1 MGKHQQGMLHPQ
13 RIPEEKVKVKAA
25 GSPTLLPAAVAPEVP
40 LQSMQSLEQR
50 QGPVVLGGL
59 DQTHSQQHGI
69 EVRRLAGRPSHR
81 GGFQQRR
88 PLKPKGFRGPVGQQ
102 PLKARAHS
110 LEGLQRRSHR
120 TREIGTESDRQA
132 PGLISETG
140 AHAENLETFM
150 VSGGVAATAG
160 VVSSAAQDQ
169 AARAFPLAAITGHGT
184 LKLALLLAAVD
195 PGLGG
200 VIIAGGRGTGKSVLA
215 RGLHALLPPIDVL
228 DIEGTAGRNLDPQ
241 RPDEWDEVARK
252 TVADRGDAAGELPTR
267 VLPAPFVQIPLGI
280 TEDRLVGAVDVAAS
294 LSSGSAVFQPG
305 LLAEAHR
312 GVLYVDE
319 LNLLDDG
326 IVNLMLAAV
335 GSGENQVER
344 EGLSL
349 SHPCRPLL
357 IATYNPEEGAVRDH
371 LLDRFAIALS
381 ADQLVSTEQR
391 VEITEAVLSHGQCSR
406 SFAEKWGEETEA
418 LATQL
423 LLARQWLPDV
433 RISGEQVE
441 YLVTEAIRGGVEG
454 HRSELYAVRVAKA
467 HAALSGRDRVEA
479 DDLQVAVRLVIAPR
493 ALQLPPQDEQMEPPP
508 PQDQQ
513 PPPPPESGEQNAED
527 QPPPPEPPE
536 DSGDDAD
543 NPPEDNSDQDADE
556 GNDDDS
562 EDDQAPPSV
571 PEEFMLDPEAV
582 AIDPDLLLFSSA
594 KAKSGN
600 SGSRSVVLSDSRGR
614 YVKPILP
621 RGPVRRIAVDATL
634 RAAAPY
640 QKPRRARQPDRK
652 VIVEESDLRAKLLQR
667 QSGALVIFLVDASGS
682 MALNRMQSAKGA
694 VIRLLTEAY
703 ENRDEVALIP
713 FRGDQAEVLLPPT
726 RSITAARRRLESM
739 PCGGG
744 SPLAHGLT
752 QAARVGANALA
763 TGDLGQVVVVAITD
777 GRGNVPLST
786 SLGQPILD
794 GEEKPDLK
802 QEVLDVAAR
811 YRMLGIKLLVIDTER
826 KFIGSGMGKDLAES
840 AGGKYVQLPK
850 ASDQAIAAIAMDAI
864 NAV

>member
-1 MGKHQQGMLHPQ
+1 
-13 RIPEEKVKVKAA
+13 V
-25 GSPTLLPAAVAPEVP
+25 
-40 LQSMQSLEQR
+40 
-50 QGPVVLGGL
+50 
-59 DQTHSQQHGI
+59 
-69 EVRRLAGRPSHR
+69 GR
-81 GGFQQRR
+81 
-88 PLKPKGFRGPVGQQ
+88 K
-102 PLKARAHS
+102 
-110 LEGLQRRSHR
+110 
-120 TREIGTESDRQA
+120 
-132 PGLISETG
+132 
-140 AHAENLETFM
+140 
-150 VSGGVAATAG
+150 
-160 VVSSAAQDQ
+160 
-169 AARAFPLAAITGHGT
+169 
-184 LKLALLLAAVD
+184 
-195 PGLGG
+195 
-200 VIIAGGRGTGKSVLA
+200 
-215 RGLHALLPPIDVL
+215 
-228 DIEGTAGRNLDPQ
+228 LDPQ
-241 RPDEWDEVARK
+241 KPKEW
-252 TVADRGDAAGELPTR
+252 ADATREGITGEERSTEI
-267 VLPAPFVQIPLGI
+267 PAPFVQIPLGI
-280 TEDRLVGAVDVAAS
+280 AEDRLVGAVDVAAS

-305 LLAEAHR
+305 LLADAHR

-335 GSGENQVER
+335 GSGENRVER

-357 IATYNPEEGAVRDH
+357 IATYNPEEGNVRDH

-381 ADQLVSTEQR
+381 ANQLVSTEQR
-391 VEITEAVLSHGQCSR
+391 VEITNAVISHGQCSR
-406 SFAEKWGEETEA
+406 SFAEKWGEETDA

-433 RISGEQVE
+433 QISGEQIE

-467 HAALSGRDRVEA
+467 HAALSGRDQVEA
-479 DDLQVAVRLVIAPR
+479 EDLQVAVALVIAPR
-493 ALQLPPQDEQMEPPP
+493 ASQMPPPDQQMEPPP
-508 PQDQQ
+508 PQDQEPPPPPQ
-513 PPPPPESGEQNAED
+513 DQGDQQQDNPPPPPEG
-527 QPPPPEPPE
+527 
-536 DSGDDAD
+536 SGDED
-543 NPPEDNSDQDADE
+543 NDPPEDNSEDDTSDDDE
-556 GNDDDS
+556 GDG
-562 EDDQAPPSV
+562 EEDQAPPAV
-571 PEEFMLDPEAV
+571 PEEFMLDPEAIEV
-582 AIDPDLLLFSSA
+582 DPDLLLFNAA

-614 YVKPILP
+614 YVKPMLP

-640 QKPRRARQPDRK
+640 QKIRREREPGRS
-652 VIVEESDLRAKLLQR
+652 VIVEEGDLRAKLLQR
-667 QSGALVIFLVDASGS
+667 KAGALVVFLVDASGS

-786 SLGQPILD
+786 SLGQPELE

-826 KFIGSGMGKDLAES
+826 KFIGSGMGKDLAEA

-850 ASDQAIAAIAMDAI
+850 ASDQAIAAVAMDAI
-864 NAV
+864 SSI

>member
-1 MGKHQQGMLHPQ
+1 M
-13 RIPEEKVKVKAA
+13 
-25 GSPTLLPAAVAPEVP
+25 VA
-40 LQSMQSLEQR
+40 
-50 QGPVVLGGL
+50 
-59 DQTHSQQHGI
+59 T
-69 EVRRLAGRPSHR
+69 
-81 GGFQQRR
+81 
-88 PLKPKGFRGPVGQQ
+88 
-102 PLKARAHS
+102 
-110 LEGLQRRSHR
+110 
-120 TREIGTESDRQA
+120 
-132 PGLISETG
+132 
-140 AHAENLETFM
+140 
-150 VSGGVAATAG
+150 GVA
-160 VVSSAAQDQ
+160 VRDDQ
-169 AARAFPLAAITGHGT
+169 AIRAFPLAAITGHGT

-200 VIIAGGRGTGKSVLA
+200 VVIAGGRGTGKSVLA
-215 RGLHALLPPIDVL
+215 RGLHALLPPIDIL
-228 DIEGTAGRNLDPQ
+228 DIEGGIGRNLDPQ
-241 RPDEWDEVARK
+241 EPEEWDAATQERIEGEPPS
-252 TVADRGDAAGELPTR
+252 TVI
-267 VLPAPFVQIPLGI
+267 PAPFVQIPLGI

-305 LLAEAHR
+305 LLADAHR

-335 GSGENQVER
+335 GSGENRVER

-357 IATYNPEEGAVRDH
+357 IATYNPEEGNVRDH

-381 ADQLVSTEQR
+381 ANQLVSTEQR
-391 VEITEAVLSHGQCSR
+391 VEITNAVISHGQCSR
-406 SFAEKWGEETEA
+406 TFATTWSEETDA

-433 RISGEQVE
+433 QISREQIQ
-441 YLVTEAIRGGVEG
+441 YLVNEAIRGGVEG
-454 HRSELYAVRVAKA
+454 HRSELYAVRVARA
-467 HAALSGRDRVEA
+467 HAALSGRDQVEA
-479 DDLQVAVRLVIAPR
+479 DDLQVAVALVIAPR
-493 ALQLPPQDEQMEPPP
+493 ASQLPPPDQQMEPPP
-508 PQDQQ
+508 PQDQEPPPPQ
-513 PPPPPESGEQNAED
+513 QDEGDQQQDNPPPPPEGSGEEDNDAAED
-527 QPPPPEPPE
+527 NA
-536 DSGDDAD
+536 DDD
-543 NPPEDNSDQDADE
+543 NTDDE
-556 GNDDDS
+556 GDS
-562 EDDQAPPSV
+562 EEDQAPPAV
-571 PEEFMLDPEAV
+571 PEEFMLDPEAIAV
-582 AIDPDLLLFSSA
+582 DPDLLLFNAA
-594 KAKSGN
+594 KSKSGN
-600 SGSRSVVLSDSRGR
+600 SGSRSVVFSDSRGR
-614 YVKPILP
+614 YVKPMLP

-640 QKPRRARQPDRK
+640 QKIRRAREPHRT
-652 VIVEESDLRAKLLQR
+652 VIVEEGDLRAKLLQR
-667 QSGALVIFLVDASGS
+667 KAGALVVFLVDASGS

-786 SLGQPILD
+786 SLGQPELE

-802 QEVLDVAAR
+802 QEVLDVASR

-826 KFIGSGMGKDLAES
+826 KFIGSGMGKDLAEA

-850 ASDQAIAAIAMDAI
+850 ASDQAIAAVAMDAI
-864 NAV
+864 SDI

>member
-1 MGKHQQGMLHPQ
+1 MVASGVTSNGV
-13 RIPEEKVKVKAA
+13 ISTAA
-25 GSPTLLPAAVAPEVP
+25 
-40 LQSMQSLEQR
+40 
-50 QGPVVLGGL
+50 L
-59 DQTHSQQHGI
+59 DQAS
-69 EVRRLAGRPSHR
+69 
-81 GGFQQRR
+81 
-88 PLKPKGFRGPVGQQ
+88 
-102 PLKARAHS
+102 
-110 LEGLQRRSHR
+110 RS
-120 TREIGTESDRQA
+120 
-132 PGLISETG
+132 
-140 AHAENLETFM
+140 
-150 VSGGVAATAG
+150 
-160 VVSSAAQDQ
+160 
-169 AARAFPLAAITGHGT
+169 FPLAAITGHGT

-215 RGLHALLPPIDVL
+215 RGLHALLPPIDIVDL
-228 DIEGTAGRNLDPQ
+228 EAAGETKLPGRNLDPQ
-241 RPDEWDEVARK
+241 SAQDWGERPQDP
-252 TVADRGDAAGELPTR
+252 PTM
-267 VLPAPFVQIPLGI
+267 VIPAPFIQIPLGV
-280 TEDRLVGAVDVAAS
+280 TEDRLVGSVDVTAS
-294 LSSGSAVFQPG
+294 LASGSPVFQPG

-326 IVNLMLAAV
+326 IINLLLAAV

-357 IATYNPEEGAVRDH
+357 IATYNPEEGAIRDH
-371 LLDRFAIALS
+371 LLDRFAIVLS
-381 ADQLVSTEQR
+381 ANQIVSTEQR
-391 VEITEAVLSHGQCSR
+391 VEITNAVLAHGQCSR
-406 SFAEKWGEETEA
+406 SFSEKWSEETDA

-433 RISGEQVE
+433 KVSSEQIK

-454 HRSELYAVRVAKA
+454 HRSELYAVRAAKA
-467 HAALSGRDRVEA
+467 HAALSGRDQVEA
-479 DDLQVAVRLVIAPR
+479 EDLQVAVALVIAPR
-493 ALQLPPQDEQMEPPP
+493 ASQMPPPEQQMEPPP
-508 PQDQQ
+508 PQEQQPPQDQE
-513 PPPPPESGEQNAED
+513 PPPPPEGSGEED
-527 QPPPPEPPE
+527 EPASE
-536 DSGDDAD
+536 EQES
-543 NPPEDNSDQDADE
+543 EDNSDEDE
-556 GNDDDS
+556 DDS
-562 EDDQAPPSV
+562 PEEQAPPSV

-582 AIDPDLLLFSSA
+582 AIDPDLLLFNTA
-594 KAKSGN
+594 KSKSGN

-614 YVKPILP
+614 YVKPMLP

-640 QKPRRARQPDRK
+640 QKARRARQPDRV

-667 QSGALVIFLVDASGS
+667 QAGALVIFLVDASGS

-786 SLGQPILD
+786 SLGQPVLE
-794 GEEKPDLK
+794 GEDKPDLK
-802 QEVLDVAAR
+802 QEVLDVASR
-811 YRMLGIKLLVIDTER
+811 YRMLGLKLLVIDTER
-826 KFIGSGMGKDLAES
+826 KFIGSGMGKDLAEA

-850 ASDQAIAAIAMDAI
+850 ASDQAIAAVAMDAL

>member
-1 MGKHQQGMLHPQ
+1 MVASGVTSNGV
-13 RIPEEKVKVKAA
+13 ISTAA
-25 GSPTLLPAAVAPEVP
+25 
-40 LQSMQSLEQR
+40 
-50 QGPVVLGGL
+50 L
-59 DQTHSQQHGI
+59 DQAS
-69 EVRRLAGRPSHR
+69 
-81 GGFQQRR
+81 
-88 PLKPKGFRGPVGQQ
+88 
-102 PLKARAHS
+102 
-110 LEGLQRRSHR
+110 
-120 TREIGTESDRQA
+120 
-132 PGLISETG
+132 
-140 AHAENLETFM
+140 
-150 VSGGVAATAG
+150 
-160 VVSSAAQDQ
+160 
-169 AARAFPLAAITGHGT
+169 RAFPLAAITGHGT

-215 RGLHALLPPIDVL
+215 RGLHALLPPIDVVDL
-228 DIEGTAGRNLDPQ
+228 EAAGETKLPGRNLDPNSAQ
-241 RPDEWDEVARK
+241 DWGERQPDP
-252 TVADRGDAAGELPTR
+252 PTA
-267 VLPAPFVQIPLGI
+267 VIPAPFIQIPLGV
-280 TEDRLVGAVDVAAS
+280 TEDRLVGSVDVAAS
-294 LSSGSAVFQPG
+294 LASGSPVFQPG

-326 IVNLMLAAV
+326 IINLLLAAV

-357 IATYNPEEGAVRDH
+357 IATYNPEEGAIRDH
-371 LLDRFAIALS
+371 LLDRFAIVLS
-381 ADQLVSTEQR
+381 ANQIVSTEQR
-391 VEITEAVLSHGQCSR
+391 VEITNAVLAHGQCSR
-406 SFAEKWGEETEA
+406 SFSDQWSEETDA

-423 LLARQWLPDV
+423 LLARQWLQDV
-433 RISGEQVE
+433 QISSEQIE

-454 HRSELYAVRVAKA
+454 HRSELYAVRAAKA
-467 HAALSGRDRVEA
+467 HAALSGRDQVEA
-479 DDLQVAVRLVIAPR
+479 DDLQVAVALVIVPR
-493 ALQLPPQDEQMEPPP
+493 ASQLPPPEQQMEPPP
-508 PQDQQ
+508 PQEQQPPDDQQ
-513 PPPPPESGEQNAED
+513 PPPEGSGEED
-527 QPPPPEPPE
+527 EQESEEPE
-536 DSGDDAD
+536 D
-543 NPPEDNSDQDADE
+543 EDNSEQDDE
-556 GNDDDS
+556 DDS
-562 EDDQAPPSV
+562 PEEQAPPSV

-582 AIDPDLLLFSSA
+582 AIDPDLLLFNAA
-594 KAKSGN
+594 KSKSGN

-614 YVKPILP
+614 YVKPMLP

-640 QKPRRARQPDRK
+640 QKARRARQPDRV

-667 QSGALVIFLVDASGS
+667 QAGALVIFLVDASGS

-786 SLGQPILD
+786 SLGQPVLE
-794 GEEKPDLK
+794 GEDKPDLK
-802 QEVLDVAAR
+802 QEVLDVATR
-811 YRMLGIKLLVIDTER
+811 YRMLGLKLLVIDTER
-826 KFIGSGMGKDLAES
+826 KFIGSGMGKDLAEA

-850 ASDQAIAAIAMDAI
+850 ASDQAIAAVAMDAL

>member
-1 MGKHQQGMLHPQ
+1 M
-13 RIPEEKVKVKAA
+13 
-25 GSPTLLPAAVAPEVP
+25 VA
-40 LQSMQSLEQR
+40 S
-50 QGPVVLGGL
+50 
-59 DQTHSQQHGI
+59 
-69 EVRRLAGRPSHR
+69 
-81 GGFQQRR
+81 
-88 PLKPKGFRGPVGQQ
+88 
-102 PLKARAHS
+102 
-110 LEGLQRRSHR
+110 
-120 TREIGTESDRQA
+120 
-132 PGLISETG
+132 
-140 AHAENLETFM
+140 
-150 VSGGVAATAG
+150 GVAVNDDRAT
-160 VVSSAAQDQ
+160 
-169 AARAFPLAAITGHGT
+169 RAFPLAAITGHGT

-200 VIIAGGRGTGKSVLA
+200 VVIAGGRGTGKSVLA
-215 RGLHALLPPIDVL
+215 RGLHALLPPIDIL
-228 DIEGTAGRNLDPQ
+228 DVDNGTGRNLDPLN
-241 RPDEWDEVARK
+241 PEEWDAATRERIS
-252 TVADRGDAAGELPTR
+252 GDAPSR
-267 VLPAPFVQIPLGI
+267 VIPAPFVQIPLGI

-294 LSSGSAVFQPG
+294 LASGSAIFQPG
-305 LLAEAHR
+305 LLADAHR

-335 GSGENQVER
+335 GSGENRVER

-357 IATYNPEEGAVRDH
+357 IATYNPEEGNVRDH

-381 ADQLVSTEQR
+381 ANQLVSTEQR
-391 VEITEAVLSHGQCSR
+391 VEITNAVISHGQCSR
-406 SFAEKWGEETEA
+406 SFAETWREETDA
-418 LATQL
+418 LSTQL

-433 RISGEQVE
+433 QISREQIE

-454 HRSELYAVRVAKA
+454 HRSELYAVRVARA
-467 HAALSGRDRVEA
+467 HAALSGRDKVEA
-479 DDLQVAVRLVIAPR
+479 DDLQVAVALVIAPR
-493 ALQLPPQDEQMEPPP
+493 ASQMPPPEQQMEPPP
-508 PQDQQ
+508 PQDQEPPPPPQ
-513 PPPPPESGEQNAED
+513 GDQQNEQDNPPPPPPEGS
-527 QPPPPEPPE
+527 
-536 DSGDDAD
+536 D
-543 NPPEDNSDQDADE
+543 NEENDPPEDNSEDDSTDDDE
-556 GNDDDS
+556 GDGE
-562 EDDQAPPSV
+562 EDQTPPAV
-571 PEEFMLDPEAV
+571 PEEFMLDPEAIDV
-582 AIDPDLLLFSSA
+582 DPDLLLFNAA

-614 YVKPILP
+614 YVKPMLP

-640 QKPRRARQPDRK
+640 QKIRREREPGRT
-652 VIVEESDLRAKLLQR
+652 VIVEEGDLRAKLLQR
-667 QSGALVIFLVDASGS
+667 KAGALVVFLVDASGS

-786 SLGQPILD
+786 SLGQPVLE

-826 KFIGSGMGKDLAES
+826 KFIGSGMGKDLAEA

-850 ASDQAIAAIAMDAI
+850 ASDQAIAAVAMDAI
-864 NAV
+864 NTI

>member
-1 MGKHQQGMLHPQ
+1 M
-13 RIPEEKVKVKAA
+13 
-25 GSPTLLPAAVAPEVP
+25 VA
-40 LQSMQSLEQR
+40 S
-50 QGPVVLGGL
+50 
-59 DQTHSQQHGI
+59 
-69 EVRRLAGRPSHR
+69 
-81 GGFQQRR
+81 
-88 PLKPKGFRGPVGQQ
+88 
-102 PLKARAHS
+102 
-110 LEGLQRRSHR
+110 
-120 TREIGTESDRQA
+120 
-132 PGLISETG
+132 
-140 AHAENLETFM
+140 
-150 VSGGVAATAG
+150 GVAVNDDRAT
-160 VVSSAAQDQ
+160 
-169 AARAFPLAAITGHGT
+169 RAFPLAAITGHGT

-200 VIIAGGRGTGKSVLA
+200 VVIAGGRGTGKSVLA
-215 RGLHALLPPIDVL
+215 RGLHALLPPIDIL
-228 DIEGTAGRNLDPQ
+228 DVDNGTGRNLDPLN
-241 RPDEWDEVARK
+241 PEEWDAGTRERIS
-252 TVADRGDAAGELPTR
+252 GDAPSR
-267 VLPAPFVQIPLGI
+267 VIPAPFVQIPLGI

-294 LSSGSAVFQPG
+294 LASGSAIFQPG
-305 LLAEAHR
+305 LLADAHR

-335 GSGENQVER
+335 GSGENRVER

-357 IATYNPEEGAVRDH
+357 IATYNPEEGNVRDH

-381 ADQLVSTEQR
+381 ANQLVSTEQR
-391 VEITEAVLSHGQCSR
+391 VEITNAVISHGQCSR
-406 SFAEKWGEETEA
+406 SFAETWREETDA
-418 LATQL
+418 LSTQL

-433 RISGEQVE
+433 QISREQIE

-454 HRSELYAVRVAKA
+454 HRSELYAVRVARA
-467 HAALSGRDRVEA
+467 HAALSGRDKVEA
-479 DDLQVAVRLVIAPR
+479 DDLQVAVALVIAPR
-493 ALQLPPQDEQMEPPP
+493 ASQMPPPEQQMEPPP
-508 PQDQQ
+508 PQDQEPPPPPQ
-513 PPPPPESGEQNAED
+513 GDQQNEPDNPPPPPPEGS
-527 QPPPPEPPE
+527 
-536 DSGDDAD
+536 D
-543 NPPEDNSDQDADE
+543 NEENDPPEDNSEDDSTDDDE
-556 GNDDDS
+556 GDGE
-562 EDDQAPPSV
+562 EDQTPPAV
-571 PEEFMLDPEAV
+571 PEEFMLDPEAIDV
-582 AIDPDLLLFSSA
+582 DPDLLLFNAA

-614 YVKPILP
+614 YVKPMLP

-640 QKPRRARQPDRK
+640 QKIRREREPGRT
-652 VIVEESDLRAKLLQR
+652 VIVEEGDLRAKLLQR
-667 QSGALVIFLVDASGS
+667 KAGALVVFLVDASGS

-786 SLGQPILD
+786 SLGQPVLE

-826 KFIGSGMGKDLAES
+826 KFIGSGMGKDLAEA

-850 ASDQAIAAIAMDAI
+850 ASDQAIAAVAMDAI
-864 NAV
+864 NTI

>member
-1 MGKHQQGMLHPQ
+1 M
-13 RIPEEKVKVKAA
+13 
-25 GSPTLLPAAVAPEVP
+25 VA
-40 LQSMQSLEQR
+40 S
-50 QGPVVLGGL
+50 
-59 DQTHSQQHGI
+59 
-69 EVRRLAGRPSHR
+69 
-81 GGFQQRR
+81 
-88 PLKPKGFRGPVGQQ
+88 
-102 PLKARAHS
+102 
-110 LEGLQRRSHR
+110 
-120 TREIGTESDRQA
+120 
-132 PGLISETG
+132 
-140 AHAENLETFM
+140 
-150 VSGGVAATAG
+150 GVAVTDDRAT
-160 VVSSAAQDQ
+160 
-169 AARAFPLAAITGHGT
+169 RAFPLAAITGHGT

-200 VIIAGGRGTGKSVLA
+200 VVIAGGRGTGKSVLA
-215 RGLHALLPPIDVL
+215 RGLHALLPPIDIL
-228 DIEGTAGRNLDPQ
+228 DVDNGVGRNLDPLN
-241 RPDEWDEVARK
+241 PEEWDAATRE
-252 TVADRGDAAGELPTR
+252 TISGDAPSR
-267 VLPAPFVQIPLGI
+267 VIPAPFVQIPLGI
-280 TEDRLVGAVDVAAS
+280 TEDRLVGAVDVTAS
-294 LSSGSAVFQPG
+294 LASGSAVFQPG
-305 LLAEAHR
+305 LLADAHR

-335 GSGENQVER
+335 GSGENRVER

-357 IATYNPEEGAVRDH
+357 IATYNPEEGNVRDH

-381 ADQLVSTEQR
+381 ANQLVSTEQR
-391 VEITEAVLSHGQCSR
+391 VEITNAVISHGQCSR
-406 SFAEKWGEETEA
+406 SFAETWREETDA

-433 RISGEQVE
+433 QISREQIE

-454 HRSELYAVRVAKA
+454 HRSELYAVRVARA

-479 DDLQVAVRLVIAPR
+479 DDLQVAVALVIAPR
-493 ALQLPPQDEQMEPPP
+493 ASQMPPPDQQMEPPP
-508 PQDQQ
+508 PPQDQGDQ
-513 PPPPPESGEQNAED
+513 QNEQDSPPPPPEGSGEEEND
-527 QPPPPEPPE
+527 PPE
-536 DSGDDAD
+536 DT
-543 NPPEDNSDQDADE
+543 
-556 GNDDDS
+556 S
-562 EDDQAPPSV
+562 EDDSTDDNEGDGEEDQTPPAV
-571 PEEFMLDPEAV
+571 PEEFMLDPEAIDV
-582 AIDPDLLLFSSA
+582 DPDLLLFNAA

-614 YVKPILP
+614 YVKPMLP

-640 QKPRRARQPDRK
+640 QKIRREREPGRT
-652 VIVEESDLRAKLLQR
+652 VIVEEGDLRAKLLQR
-667 QSGALVIFLVDASGS
+667 KAGALVVFLVDASGS

-786 SLGQPILD
+786 SLGQPVLD
-794 GEEKPDLK
+794 GDEKPDLK
-802 QEVLDVAAR
+802 QEVLDVASR

-826 KFIGSGMGKDLAES
+826 KFIGSGMGKDLAEA
-840 AGGKYVQLPK
+840 AGGRYVQLPK
-850 ASDQAIAAIAMDAI
+850 ASDQAIAAVALDAI
-864 NAV
+864 NGI

>member
-1 MGKHQQGMLHPQ
+1 M
-13 RIPEEKVKVKAA
+13 
-25 GSPTLLPAAVAPEVP
+25 VA
-40 LQSMQSLEQR
+40 S
-50 QGPVVLGGL
+50 
-59 DQTHSQQHGI
+59 
-69 EVRRLAGRPSHR
+69 
-81 GGFQQRR
+81 
-88 PLKPKGFRGPVGQQ
+88 
-102 PLKARAHS
+102 
-110 LEGLQRRSHR
+110 
-120 TREIGTESDRQA
+120 
-132 PGLISETG
+132 
-140 AHAENLETFM
+140 
-150 VSGGVAATAG
+150 G
-160 VVSSAAQDQ
+160 VVAKNDQ
-169 AARAFPLAAITGHGT
+169 ATRAFPLAAITGHGT

-200 VIIAGGRGTGKSVLA
+200 VVIAGGRGTGKSVLA
-215 RGLHALLPPIDVL
+215 RGLHTLLPPIDIL
-228 DIEGTAGRNLDPQ
+228 DIDGGVGRNLDPLN
-241 RPDEWDEVARK
+241 REEWDNATCEQIS
-252 TVADRGDAAGELPTR
+252 GDPPSK
-267 VLPAPFVQIPLGI
+267 VIPAPFVQLPLGI

-305 LLAEAHR
+305 LLADAHR

-335 GSGENQVER
+335 GSGENRVER

-357 IATYNPEEGAVRDH
+357 IATYNPEEGNIRDH

-381 ADQLVSTEQR
+381 ANQLVTTEQR
-391 VEITEAVLSHGQCSR
+391 VKITNAVLAHGQCSR
-406 SFAEKWGEETEA
+406 SFAETWKEETDA

-433 RISGEQVE
+433 QISREQIE

-454 HRSELYAVRVAKA
+454 HRSELYAVRVARA
-467 HAALSGRDRVEA
+467 HAALSGRDRVDA
-479 DDLQVAVRLVIAPR
+479 DDLQVAVALVIAPR
-493 ALQLPPQDEQMEPPP
+493 ASQLPPPDQQMEPPP
-508 PQDQQ
+508 PQEQEPPPSQGEQDDQQ
-513 PPPPPESGEQNAED
+513 DNPPPPPEGSGE
-527 QPPPPEPPE
+527 
-536 DSGDDAD
+536 DDDTPDD
-543 NPPEDNSDQDADE
+543 NNSEDNSDDDKSDDDKSE
-556 GNDDDS
+556 DDDS
-562 EDDQAPPSV
+562 PEDQAPPAV
-571 PEEFMLDPEAV
+571 PEEFMLDPEAIDV
-582 AIDPDLLLFSSA
+582 DPDLLLFNA
-594 KAKSGN
+594 AKSKAGN

-614 YVKPILP
+614 YVKPMLP

-640 QKPRRARQPDRK
+640 QKARRERQPGRA
-652 VIVEESDLRAKLLQR
+652 VIVEEGDLRAKLLQR
-667 QSGALVIFLVDASGS
+667 KAGALVVFLVDASGS

-713 FRGDQAEVLLPPT
+713 FRGEQAEVLLPPT

-777 GRGNVPLST
+777 GRGNVPLSK
-786 SLGQPILD
+786 SLGQPELD
-794 GEEKPDLK
+794 GEDKPDLK

-826 KFIGSGMGKDLAES
+826 KFIGSGMGKDLAEA

-850 ASDQAIAAIAMDAI
+850 ASDQAIASIAMEAI
-864 NAV
+864 STI